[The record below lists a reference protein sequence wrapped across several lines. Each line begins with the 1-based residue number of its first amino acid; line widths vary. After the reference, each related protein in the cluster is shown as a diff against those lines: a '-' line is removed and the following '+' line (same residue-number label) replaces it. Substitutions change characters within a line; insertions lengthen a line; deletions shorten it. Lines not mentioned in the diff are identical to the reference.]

1 MPAVE
6 GVRPPSGPL
15 WVHEIKHDGYR
26 LMVRRDGVR
35 VRCFTRNGHDW
46 ADRFPAIVDAASRLK
61 AQSFLI
67 DGEAVIARDD
77 GTPDFHALR
86 SQRRGQDA
94 VLFAFRLGL
103 EGIVSKPRKDASAGS
118 DFGGGDAHRV
128 FTAAQNCSVTA
139 VVSSVTFQ
147 PSLSAF
153 SLANLCSI

>member
-1 MPAVE
+1 V
-6 GVRPPSGPL
+6 G
-15 WVHEIKHDGYR
+15 
-26 LMVRRDGVR
+26 
-35 VRCFTRNGHDW
+35 
-46 ADRFPAIVDAASRLK
+46 FPAIVDAALRIQAS
-61 AQSFLI
+61 SFLI
-67 DGEAVIARDD
+67 DGETVIARDD

-118 DFGGGDAHRV
+118 DFSGGDAHRV
-128 FTAAQNCSVTA
+128 LTAAQNCSVTA

-153 SLANLCSI
+153 SLANLSSI